1 MKICEL
7 MSRAKIHYSP
17 GDKLKSV
24 IKTMTREQHSCGI
37 ICEHGKPVG
46 IVTERDFVRFMD
58 RTDDLNTLD
67 QLTVGEVMT
76 PNPICVT
83 GNTEIAAAL
92 DLARSHNL
100 RHLPVVREC
109 GEFCGVITLTDL
121 IKALSTMHS
130 RNIGLRDENSKL
142 RVLAIEDPLTGLPN
156 RRAMEVDLSHAA
168 AVAAREDRTYALA
181 LIDIDYFKKYND
193 NYGHPAGDLV
203 LKQVASILNESRRDA
218 DKLYRYGGE
227 EFLLLMP
234 FTQEE
239 GSLIATN
246 RMLENVKSRAI
257 PHAYSP
263 LEIVTVSVGLALSSD
278 RLSWKEV
285 LENADSALYHA
296 KETGRNQLHAGFDQ
310 GFAMK
315 HCAAQASILEF
326 PGSPSS

>member
-1 MKICEL
+1 
-7 MSRAKIHYSP
+7 MSRAKIHYAP

-24 IKTMTREQHSCGI
+24 IKSMTNEQHSCGI

-46 IVTERDFVRFMD
+46 IVTERDFVRFMN
-58 RTDDLNTLD
+58 RTDELKMLD
-67 QLTVGEVMT
+67 QLTVGDVMT

-83 GNTEIAAAL
+83 GNTEISEAL
-92 DLARSHNL
+92 DLARSHSL
-100 RHLPVVREC
+100 RHLPVVRES

-130 RNIGLRDENSKL
+130 RNVGLRDENSKL

-156 RRAMEVDLSHAA
+156 RRAMEVDMTHAS
-168 AVAAREDRTYALA
+168 AVAARENRSYALA
-181 LIDIDYFKKYND
+181 LIDIDYFKRYND
-193 NYGHPAGDLV
+193 NYGHPAGDFI
-203 LKQVASILNESRRDA
+203 LKQVANILNESRRDA

-234 FTQEE
+234 LAREE

-246 RMLENVKSRAI
+246 RMLVNVSASAI

-263 LEIVTVSVGLALSSD
+263 LNIVTVSIGLAISD
-278 RLSWKEV
+278 GVTSWKDV

-296 KETGRNQLHAGFDQ
+296 KETGRNRLHANYGNE
-310 GFAMK
+310 FAMK
-315 HCAAQASILEF
+315 HCAPATNDHDA
-326 PGSPSS
+326 PGPSFS